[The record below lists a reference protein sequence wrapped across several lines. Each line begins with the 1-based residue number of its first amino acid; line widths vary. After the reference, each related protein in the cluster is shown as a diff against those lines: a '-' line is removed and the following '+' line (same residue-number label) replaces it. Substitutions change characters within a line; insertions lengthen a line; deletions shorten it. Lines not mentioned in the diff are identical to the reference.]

1 MVMGDAGDAI
11 VEEGGDEKEGEGG
24 SPGVV
29 DDEIIAGTQMPIY
42 NASTPPSASHTLF
55 PLVLAR
61 TFSDSFHFLHYL
73 CFHK

>member
-1 MVMGDAGDAI
+1 MIMGDVGDTI
-11 VEEGGDEKEGEGG
+11 TEEDDDEKEGEDG
-24 SPGVV
+24 PAGVA
-29 DDEIIAGTQMPIY
+29 DDEIMAETQVPIH

-61 TFSDSFHFLHYL
+61 TFSDSLHFLHYL